1 MLMFG
6 RRQAV
11 EENPE
16 SALAKCIVLL
26 DDIRAYRRKDVDLID
41 AQFSVLKKSRF
52 KEHYDMWL
60 KLRPYAEKIVDMP
73 MKAPGVAKL
82 IATIGW
88 MRVVNK
94 VFLIFLVLFIAF
106 QIVPIWRR
114 TLDSDFV
121 GGSGFTMTIIFVI
134 LVVITLNL
142 VTLLDYRIRK
152 KVIAYENT
160 TMDEYAPA
168 REKMKEGVNR
178 MMKSLAREMARSNKG
193 TDYYGLVLYFDDYS
207 NIEVVKKWR
216 PRSMG
221 FFKKSYNH
229 YEIVPK
235 P

>member
-1 MLMFG
+1 MFG
-6 RRQAV
+6 RRQVV

-16 SALAKCIVLL
+16 GALAKCIVLL
-26 DDIRAYRRKDVDLID
+26 DDIRAYRRKDVDQIE
-41 AQFSVLKKSRF
+41 AQFGVLKKTRF
-52 KEHYDMWL
+52 KEHYDMWA
-60 KLRPYAEKIVDMP
+60 KLRSSVEKIVDMP
-73 MKAPGVAKL
+73 MKAPGAPKL
-82 IATIGW
+82 ITTIGW

-114 TLDSDFV
+114 TLDRDFI
-121 GGSGFTMTIIFVI
+121 GGSGFTMTIVLVI
-134 LVVITLNL
+134 LVVISLNL

-152 KVIAYENT
+152 KVIAYENA

-178 MMKSLAREMARSNKG
+178 MMKSLAREMARSKKSP
-193 TDYYGLVLYFDDYS
+193 DYYGLVLYFDDYS

-221 FFKKSYNH
+221 LFKKSYNH
-229 YEIVPK
+229 YQVVPK